1 MRAIITGDQ
10 RVAHLEQKVE
20 SLDRAVAD
28 LRRSVEGL
36 IALLDEIRLEQ
47 IRMVVQSHG
56 VGFED
61 KQ

>member
-10 RVAHLEQKVE
+10 RLAHLEQKVE
-20 SLDRAVAD
+20 SLDRSVTD

-47 IRMVVQSHG
+47 IRMVVQSQG
-56 VGFED
+56 VALED
-61 KQ
+61 